1 VREKPERLKIV
12 DVYFVLNSDKNVQES
27 ALGGIDNEIAPLLV
41 AKEGKRL
48 KQ

>member
-1 VREKPERLKIV
+1 MV
-12 DVYFVLNSDKNVQES
+12 DAYFVLNSDKNVQES

>member
-12 DVYFVLNSDKNVQES
+12 VAYFVLNSDKNVQES
-27 ALGGIDNEIAPLLV
+27 ALGGLDNEVAPLV
-41 AKEGKRL
+41 VPKEGKTL